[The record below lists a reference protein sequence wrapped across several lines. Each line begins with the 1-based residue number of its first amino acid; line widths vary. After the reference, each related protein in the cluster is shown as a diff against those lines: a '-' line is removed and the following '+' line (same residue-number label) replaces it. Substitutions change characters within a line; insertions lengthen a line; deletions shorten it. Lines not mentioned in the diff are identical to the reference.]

1 MSVVLA
7 SRPGWRRS
15 TPGRA
20 MQRSVVVLGVVVFV
34 CVLAALVSVPAS
46 VLAAQPWWHVDS
58 GSRPAS
64 IPAGGSGELVVSV
77 ENVGDAQ
84 AVGPVTVADVLPAGL
99 RATGV
104 ISGSTPRRGGSLGET
119 VALSCSFEHL
129 SCEAPGPLAAYDTI
143 EIRIDVEALPGA
155 QAGEASTVSVSGGGA
170 LPVRV
175 SRPVSVGQPGG
186 FGVEDYELQAEAEG
200 GGPVSQAGAHPFQVT
215 GSILLDQ
222 GADGAP
228 LTGAPDAGPA
238 VPAREVVARLPPG
251 LIANPS
257 AVPRCL
263 AWQFAESVG
272 GGEEDRCPYQSAV
285 GAASVTF
292 DQGGVTR
299 TLATPVFNIEPEPG
313 EPARFGFYVPLD
325 GVPVV
330 LTTSVRS
337 SEDWGVDLSSSEL
350 PQGSGISSVR
360 VTFWGVAGSALH
372 DNARGWG
379 CLAEARG
386 RTDVYEEAG
395 CVHFEE
401 QEPPAFVTLPTSCTS
416 SLASSLEADSW
427 AAPDA
432 FQSFPATEPL
442 TPLTGCANVPFSP
455 TISTVATTGSASSP
469 SGFAF
474 DLTFSR
480 EGLTSGTNIAQS
492 NLQKTVVSL
501 PEGLTIDPSAGVG
514 LGACTP
520 SEYAEVTLNSHEGVG
535 CPEDSKLG
543 TVEVETPLLFT
554 TVYGSLYVAQPYDN
568 PFPEPGHPGGSL
580 IAVYVV
586 AKSRAERG
594 IIVKLAGRV
603 AADPATGRL
612 TVTFEGDPPLQ
623 FERFN
628 FHFREGAQAALI
640 SPATCGTYT
649 TSADLYP
656 YSAPQTPLVDTASFQ
671 VTSGSEGS
679 ACPGAVPPFAP
690 TIKAGTL
697 TNHAGTFSPLYV
709 DLSRT
714 DAMQYISSFS
724 TVLPVGLTAD
734 LTGVPQ
740 CPQADVEAARAK
752 TGIEEEQNPSCP
764 EASLIGHSLVGTGV
778 GAILDYVPGRLY
790 LSGPFRGDPLS
801 VVSVTSA
808 VVGPFDLGTVVV
820 RFGLHIDPYT
830 AQVSIDP
837 SGSEPI
843 PTIIDGIVTHVR
855 DIQVSIDRSDFTI
868 NPTACEARPIS
879 SALTSSLGTTAGTS
893 TQLHAEACNELA
905 FKPTFKA
912 STSGRTSR
920 ADGASLSVKLTMPIK
935 LGTQA
940 NIREVKV
947 ELPKQLPSRLT
958 TLQKACTEAQFNADP
973 AGCPPGSFIGHAR
986 ASTPILPVPL
996 EGPAIFVSH
1005 GGEAFPS
1012 LVLALQGYGF
1022 TIDIV
1027 GATYISPQGIT
1038 STTFKTIPDEPVG
1051 NFQITIPQGPYSAL
1065 SANANLCALTRVIHV
1080 KQREIR
1086 DVKGKRRR
1094 VTIKTSKRIP
1104 AKLLMP
1110 TLFIA
1115 QNGAK
1120 LKQDTKIEVTGCPK
1134 AKKASKKQAAHR
1146 RSGGRK
1152 ASVRQRQRRG

>member
-1 MSVVLA
+1 MRGIRRLLVTATCPVL
-7 SRPGWRRS
+7 
-15 TPGRA
+15 
-20 MQRSVVVLGVVVFV
+20 L
-34 CVLAALVSVPAS
+34 ALVCATPA
-46 VLAAQPWWHVDS
+46 LGAQAWWHVDL

-64 IPAGGSGELVVSV
+64 IPAGGDGELVVSV

-84 AVGPVTVADVLPAGL
+84 AVGPVTVADVLPGGL
-99 RATGV
+99 RATG
-104 ISGSTPRRGGSLGET
+104 IITGSAPKRGGTLGET
-119 VALSCSFEHL
+119 VALSCSLEHL
-129 SCEAPGPLAAYDTI
+129 SCEAPGPLAAYDAI
-143 EIRIDVEALPGA
+143 EIRIGVEALPGA
-155 QAGEASTVSVSGGGA
+155 QGGEASTVSVSGGGA
-170 LPVRV
+170 PSVRV
-175 SRPVSVGQPGG
+175 SRRVSVGQPGG
-186 FGVEDYELQAEAEG
+186 FGVEGYGLEAESEG
-200 GGPVSQAGAHPFQVT
+200 GGPVTQAGAHPFQVT

-222 GADGAP
+222 GEDAASFAS
-228 LTGAPDAGPA
+228 APDAGPA
-238 VPAREVVARLPPG
+238 VPARDVVARLPPG

-272 GGEEDRCPYQSAV
+272 GGEQDRCPYQSAV

-292 DQGGVTR
+292 DLGGVTR
-299 TLATPVFNIEPEPG
+299 TVATPVFNIEPEPG
-313 EPARFGFYVPLD
+313 EPARFGFYVPLE

-350 PQGSGISSVR
+350 PQNSGISGVR

-372 DNARGWG
+372 DDARGWG

-386 RTDVYEEAG
+386 RNDVYEEAG

-401 QEPPAFVTLPTSCTS
+401 REPPAFVTLPTSCTS

-427 AAPDA
+427 AAPGV
-432 FQSFPATEPL
+432 FQSLQATEPL
-442 TPLTGCANVPFSP
+442 APLTGCGNVPFSP
-455 TISTVATTGSASSP
+455 TISTATTTGSASSP
-469 SGFAF
+469 SGFSF

-480 EGLTSGTNIAQS
+480 QGLTSGTSIAQS
-492 NLQKTVVSL
+492 NVEKTVVSL

-520 SEYAEVTLNSHEGVG
+520 SQYAEVTLNSPEGAG

-594 IIVKLAGRV
+594 VIVKLAGRV

-612 TVTFEGDPPLQ
+612 TVTFENDPPLQ
-623 FERFN
+623 FDRFN

-640 SPATCGTYT
+640 SPATCGSYT
-649 TSADLYP
+649 TSAELFP
-656 YSAPQTPLVDTASFQ
+656 YSAPEDPLVDTASFQ

-679 ACPGAVPPFAP
+679 ACPNGEPPFAP
-690 TIKAGTL
+690 TITAGTL

-752 TGIEEEQNPSCP
+752 TGTEEEQNPSCP

-778 GAILDYVPGRLY
+778 GAILDYVPGKLY

-855 DIQVSIDRSDFTI
+855 DIKVSIDRSNFTI
-868 NPTACEARPIS
+868 NPTACESRPIS
-879 SALTSSLGTTAGTS
+879 STLASSLGAVAATS
-893 TQLHAEACNELA
+893 TPLQAENCDELA

-912 STSGRTSR
+912 STNGKTSR
-920 ADGASLSVKLTMPIK
+920 AAGASLTVKLTMPVK
-935 LGTQA
+935 LGTQS
-940 NIREVKV
+940 NIRTVKV

-958 TLQKACTEAQFNADP
+958 TLQKACTEAQFNANP
-973 AGCPPGSFIGHAR
+973 AGCPPASFIGQAR
-986 ASTPILPVPL
+986 ANTPILPVPL

-1012 LVLALQGYGF
+1012 LILVLQGYGF

-1027 GATYISPQGIT
+1027 GATHISPQGIT

-1051 NFQITIPQGPYSAL
+1051 SFQITIPQGNYSAL
-1065 SANANLCALTRVIHV
+1065 TANANLCKLTRAIHV
-1080 KQREIR
+1080 KQKEIR
-1086 DVKGKRRR
+1086 DVKGQRRR
-1094 VTIKTSKRIP
+1094 VTIKTSKRIA
-1104 AKLLMP
+1104 AKLVMP

-1120 LKQDTKIEVTGCPK
+1120 LKQDTKIEVTGCAKAKPAKKVKEK
-1134 AKKASKKQAAHR
+1134 AKKASKKKAADGAAGAER
-1146 RSGGRK
+1146 PVSAMGSGG
-1152 ASVRQRQRRG
+1152 GE